1 MHWLF
6 VVALQ
11 RRSARATK
19 LWHRRPR
26 RKRHSRTTVFHAA
39 PRHAPASFRIGVSG
53 RKRFDDG
60 FGAGAAAT
68 CVEVVATL
76 PVGGGP
82 GSTVAS
88 TAGPP
93 GSLAVAVAT
102 GLSMSLCGD
111 EQPSARAASKP

>member
-1 MHWLF
+1 MT
-6 VVALQ
+6 A
-11 RRSARATK
+11 
-19 LWHRRPR
+19 
-26 RKRHSRTTVFHAA
+26 
-39 PRHAPASFRIGVSG
+39 
-53 RKRFDDG
+53 
-60 FGAGAAAT
+60 FGAGAAVDVGS
-68 CVEVVATL
+68 VEVDATL
-76 PVGGGP
+76 PVGGGLG